1 MGYCSDRSDHV
12 VYWRNMEDVEA
23 LDKNTSK
30 SDHCEQS
37 LMGCSSRSFEDT
49 VDCGD
54 PGQESLK

>member
-1 MGYCSDRSDHV
+1 
-12 VYWRNMEDVEA
+12 MEDVEA